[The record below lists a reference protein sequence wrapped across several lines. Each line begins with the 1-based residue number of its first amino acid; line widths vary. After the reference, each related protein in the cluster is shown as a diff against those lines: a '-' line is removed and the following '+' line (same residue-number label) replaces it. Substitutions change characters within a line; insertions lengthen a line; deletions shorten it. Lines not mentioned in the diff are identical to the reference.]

1 MNETLEGLKKEEKL
15 KIQSRYKDGILE
27 KENADFLTRLIDEAQ
42 NKGDVLKISALGTT
56 LKRTGFHFD
65 TRLEKMDRTIKY
77 LKGNEQLSF
86 NGGGG
91 GEALTH
97 KLIIGD
103 NYPALLNLLISY
115 RKKIKVIYID
125 PPYGKDDMG
134 EFAKTNYDNAISR
147 DNLLSMLYSRL
158 CLARELLKDDGV
170 IFCSIDDRNQ
180 AYVKCLFDEVF
191 GEGNFVSSFVWQK
204 KSGGGQAKFFYEGH
218 EYVLIYTKN
227 KNHFEG
233 LFKSKDKSHVVTDFL
248 RKVHGKYT
256 NNPKLKELYKK
267 YPNNLIEHRNLMFE
281 EMDIFLKENMITLQK
296 YNEIKEN
303 INNGTYFLKKFN
315 DNFNLVC
322 KYNDDNQILMY
333 SILSGDWT
341 SDGNNENEDIFVN
354 NNFRDPKPVNFM
366 KTLIQS
372 VTINNNRLNCE
383 QDIIL
388 DFFAGSGTTAHAV
401 MELNR
406 EDGGKRQF
414 ILITN
419 NEKNIAIDVTSKR
432 LKRIMSGECYDGS
445 KDFRWLEKNEPYGD
459 NLEVLEI
466 EKIADSNKK
475 IFDEIDEKLYGKD
488 FEHLHEKIEWVCENF
503 ELTCKKLGDDE

>member
-1 MNETLEGLKKEEKL
+1 
-15 KIQSRYKDGILE
+15 
-27 KENADFLTRLIDEAQ
+27 
-42 NKGDVLKISALGTT
+42 
-56 LKRTGFHFD
+56 
-65 TRLEKMDRTIKY
+65 
-77 LKGNEQLSF
+77 
-86 NGGGG
+86 
-91 GEALTH
+91 
-97 KLIIGD
+97 
-103 NYPALLNLLISY
+103 
-115 RKKIKVIYID
+115 
-125 PPYGKDDMG
+125 MG

-459 NLEVLEI
+459 NLEV
-466 EKIADSNKK
+466 
-475 IFDEIDEKLYGKD
+475 
-488 FEHLHEKIEWVCENF
+488 
-503 ELTCKKLGDDE
+503 